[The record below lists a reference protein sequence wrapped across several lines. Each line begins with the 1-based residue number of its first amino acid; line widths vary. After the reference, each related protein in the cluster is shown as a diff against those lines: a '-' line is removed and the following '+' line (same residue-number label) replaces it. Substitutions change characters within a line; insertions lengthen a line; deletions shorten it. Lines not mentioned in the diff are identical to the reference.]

1 MKKRILM
8 TWLLLLVSS
17 TMVMVLA
24 QDDFTPTNPPEPN
37 LFLKVT
43 VESDNGYVSGGGRY
57 LSGTKVNINTSAK
70 SKHFTFAYWTLN
82 GEKFTEEQNFSY
94 TLTDRN
100 ANFVAIY
107 TFTPVSPEEP
117 KTPDTYRVYLNTNE
131 VGSCSFNRASGAK
144 AKAGTYITLTAYPSQ
159 GYKFK
164 GWFLDGVK
172 QSEQLTFNYMMPAHD
187 VTFETQFVYNP
198 DSPDE
203 PQGDG
208 SQTGNI
214 SKYKKGDVN
223 NDGEV
228 NTADAVMIINHYVAG
243 TTDKLD
249 KVTADVNNDGD
260 INTADAVKI
269 INQYVNNE

>member
-1 MKKRILM
+1 MKKRTLM

-43 VESDNGYVSGGGRY
+43 VKSENGNVSGGGRY
-57 LSGTKVNINTSAK
+57 LSGTKVNISTSAK
-70 SKHFTFAYWTLN
+70 TVHFTFAYWTLN
-82 GEKFTEEQNFSY
+82 GEKFTEEQNFCY

-100 ANFVAIY
+100 ANFVAVY
-107 TFTPVSPEEP
+107 EFTPVSPEEP
-117 KTPDTYRVYLNTNE
+117 KTPDTYRVYLTTNE
-131 VGSCSFNRASGAK
+131 DGSCSFNRTSGAK
-144 AKAGTYITLTAYPSQ
+144 AKAGTYVTLTAYPSQ
-159 GYKFK
+159 GYEFN

-187 VTFETQFVYNP
+187 VAFETKFVYNP

-214 SKYKKGDVN
+214 SKNKKGDVN
-223 NDGEV
+223 SDGEV
-228 NTADAVMIINHYVAG
+228 NTADAVLIINHYVAG
-243 TTDKLD
+243 TTDKLN
-249 KVTADVNNDGD
+249 KVTADVNNDGEV
-260 INTADAVKI
+260 NTADAVKI